1 MGQLREISKPI
12 IELGYQLIFV
22 SPDRPEKIAAYKA
35 KQDFDYTLLSD
46 SSMLAAQA
54 MGIAFKMSDDLLEKY
69 KGYGIDLEDA
79 SGMDHHLLPVPAV
92 FILDGKQTVR
102 FNYVDPNHRVRID
115 ADLLLSAAKAVAK

>member
-1 MGQLREISKPI
+1 MGQLRETSKEI

-35 KQDFDYTLLSD
+35 RQDFDYTLLSD

-54 MGIAFKMSDDLLEKY
+54 MGIAFKMSDDLLERY
-69 KGYGIDLEDA
+69 KGYGFDLEDA

-92 FILDGKQTVR
+92 FILDDKQTVR
-102 FNYVDPNHRVRID
+102 FNYADPNHTVRID